1 MCWSL
6 DWVWGSEDRLGG
18 GWHEPSPGTLI
29 LPTGTVTIT
38 TLLTFLHFAIVLYCG
53 LLRSRGFF
61 VNFGK
66 KKGWIGDMC
75 VLRIC
80 DHVPTHFN
88 FYCDCALVPLLCLL
102 YKHVAII
109 ICLRTTAWMSSRPP
123 ALCGCSRLLWSFW
136 AIKINSAYSKKKTL
150 AL

>member
-1 MCWSL
+1 
-6 DWVWGSEDRLGG
+6 
-18 GWHEPSPGTLI
+18 
-29 LPTGTVTIT
+29 
-38 TLLTFLHFAIVLYCG
+38 
-53 LLRSRGFF
+53 
-61 VNFGK
+61 
-66 KKGWIGDMC
+66 MC

-136 AIKINSAYSKKKTL
+136 AIKINSAYSKKKKLWPCSHL
-150 AL
+150 AVLKYSVTSFISDQVIISVAASLLVHGHQLQKLTPAKI